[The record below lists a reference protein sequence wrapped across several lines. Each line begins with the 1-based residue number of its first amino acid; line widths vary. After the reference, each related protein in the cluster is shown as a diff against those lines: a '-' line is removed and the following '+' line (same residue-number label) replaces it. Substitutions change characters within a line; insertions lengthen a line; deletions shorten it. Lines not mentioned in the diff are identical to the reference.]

1 MWAWSSSNPK
11 GEIAI
16 SAPFKASKE
25 FEKERATLALDGKR
39 RCNKCHE
46 IKDLEADFSANKR
59 SPNGRQG
66 HCKACHTVYVRSLR
80 RSHNRRKGRLEQA
93 EYLMKKQG
101 RYVEDFTVDELET
114 YWIKELN
121 HDPDTCYYTGIKL
134 QNEDKRATDFHN
146 LDHIVPRSDERSEHS
161 MANIVPASHGFN
173 NFKQDKPVMTA
184 YLTAPEQHQPI
195 QCYVGLADGMAR
207 VDGLGTPAVP
217 AETRWSPSEHKGEPV
232 PMKFCDYLRTFHQDS
247 AGTAVDSIQNDAL
260 ESPVS
265 A

>member
-1 MWAWSSSNPK
+1 MWAWSLSNPK

-25 FEKERATLALDGKR
+25 FKKERATLALDGKR

-46 IKDLEADFSANKR
+46 IKDLEADFSKNKR

-66 HCKACHTVYVRSLR
+66 HCKACHTVYVRNLR
-80 RSHNRRKGRLEQA
+80 LSHNRRKGRLEQA
-93 EYLMKKQG
+93 EYLMKKRG
-101 RYVEDFTVDELET
+101 RYVEDFTADELET

-134 QNEDKRATDFHN
+134 QNEDNRAADFSN

-207 VDGLGTPAVP
+207 VDSLGTPAVP
-217 AETRWSPSEHKGEPV
+217 AVTRWSPSEHKGEPEE
-232 PMKFCDYLRTFHQDS
+232 MNIDTAIKLWTSKDD
-247 AGTAVDSIQNDAL
+247 GTAEDSTRNDAL
-260 ESPVS
+260 QASVS
-265 A
+265 D

>member
-39 RCNKCHE
+39 RCYKCNK
-46 IKDLEADFSANKR
+46 IKDLEADFSKSKR
-59 SPNGRQG
+59 APNGRVG
-66 HCKACHTVYVRSLR
+66 ECKDCHTVYVRNLR
-80 RSHNRRKGRLEQA
+80 RSHNRRN
-93 EYLMKKQG
+93 LMKKQG

-207 VDGLGTPAVP
+207 VDGLGAPAVP
-217 AETRWSPSEHKGEPV
+217 AVTRWSPSENQGEPV